1 MVSVDPYGLFLKFS
15 TRVLCCLRTFFI
27 LFQYKVCFSFQFGVS
42 MSERRGVQLEW
53 CGRRDLNPGLQ
64 AWKAYTI
71 KRLCPNQT
79 RPRPPPELYHDRNGL
94 VADISITGSETALYF
109 YRFNDLSMS
118 IVVFFFSSLKGYLIN
133 VELFLLSQRAWFLSH
148 LLSLLLQ
155 RVLRLSVSGG
165 L

>member
-1 MVSVDPYGLFLKFS
+1 
-15 TRVLCCLRTFFI
+15 
-27 LFQYKVCFSFQFGVS
+27 
-42 MSERRGVQLEW
+42 
-53 CGRRDLNPGLQ
+53 
-64 AWKAYTI
+64 
-71 KRLCPNQT
+71 
-79 RPRPPPELYHDRNGL
+79 L